1 MLRKLF
7 TTLCL
12 AALALPGMA
21 QEPQPAPPAEEV
33 PADGSTGFSPEA
45 MQQWQAIEKELAEH
59 ENNPDKLLAV
69 LEDCE
74 NRDLLSE
81 TRQLL
86 RAIKA
91 QVINKMIED
100 IFMTAEKEADILKAK
115 ALVTKL
121 VEMIPDEF
129 ERNQA
134 LNEIEIQ
141 FADPA
146 AMLQQVLQARQE
158 QQAADAAAEDFDQA
172 AAELSQADYDR
183 IAAIRTELES
193 MGSSDQQL
201 EYLNSLLSKERR
213 GVRDW
218 IRPQMTQIL
227 VDELNAVQ
235 DAGIRT
241 VEDVLKVKHCFARII
256 RYTYPERDKKAAMQK
271 LETEF
276 ADPEA
281 LLRQIQEQER
291 MMGTEPAESE
301 TTESETTEPEPANPE
316 FPDDEE
322 AEEVEEPETVTV

>member
-7 TTLCL
+7 TSLCL
-12 AALALPGMA
+12 AALALPGLA
-21 QEPQPAPPAEEV
+21 QQQQPVPPAEEV
-33 PADGSTGFSPEA
+33 PADGATGFSPEA

-69 LEDCE
+69 LENCE
-74 NRDLLSE
+74 TRDLLSE
-81 TRQLL
+81 TLQLV

-115 ALVTKL
+115 KLVTKL
-121 VEMIPDEF
+121 VDMIPDEF

-134 LNEIEIQ
+134 LEEVDIQ

-146 AMLQQVLQARQE
+146 AMLQQVLQARHE
-158 QQAADAAAEDFDQA
+158 QLAADAAAEDFDQA
-172 AAELSQADYDR
+172 AADLSQADYDR

-201 EYLNSLLSKERR
+201 EYLNSLLNKERR
-213 GVRDW
+213 GVCDW

-241 VEDVLKVKHCFARII
+241 VEDVLKVKSCFARII

-276 ADPEA
+276 ADPDA
-281 LLRQIQEQER
+281 LLRQIQEQEQ
-291 MMGTEPAESE
+291 MMDTEPAESE
-301 TTESETTEPEPANPE
+301 PNEPE

-322 AEEVEEPETVTV
+322 AEEVEESEEPETVTV

>member
-1 MLRKLF
+1 MLRSLL
-7 TTLCL
+7 TTISL
-12 AALALPGMA
+12 AAMVLPGMA
-21 QEPQPAPPAEEV
+21 QQQPEPEPPAEEI
-33 PADGSTGFSPEA
+33 PADGATGFSPEA

-69 LEDCE
+69 LENCE
-74 NRDLLSE
+74 TRDLLSE
-81 TRQLL
+81 TLQLV

-115 ALVTKL
+115 NLVTKL
-121 VEMIPDEF
+121 VDMIPDEF

-134 LNEIEIQ
+134 LEEVEIQ

-146 AMLQQVLQARQE
+146 AMLQQVLQARHE
-158 QQAADAAAEDFDQA
+158 QLAADAAAEDFNQA
-172 AAELSQADYDR
+172 AAELSQGDYDR

-201 EYLNSLLSKERR
+201 EYLNSLLNKERR
-213 GVRDW
+213 GVCDW

-235 DAGIRT
+235 EAGIRT
-241 VEDVLKVKHCFARII
+241 VEDVLKVKSCFARII

-281 LLRQIQEQER
+281 LLRQIQEQEQ
-291 MMGTEPAESE
+291 MMNTEPVKS
-301 TTESETTEPEPANPE
+301 E

-322 AEEVEEPETVTV
+322 AEEAEESETVTA